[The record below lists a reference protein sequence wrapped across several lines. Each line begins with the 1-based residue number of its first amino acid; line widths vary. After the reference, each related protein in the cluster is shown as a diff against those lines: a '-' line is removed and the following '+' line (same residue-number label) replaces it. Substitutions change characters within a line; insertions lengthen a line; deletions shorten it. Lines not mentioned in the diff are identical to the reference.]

1 MGASG
6 GALSGIRVADLSK
19 RLSGAFC
26 ARILG
31 DHGADVVLVEDG
43 AGHPLRQAAP
53 FLGDEPGVERSL
65 LHHYANFNKR
75 SAVLSDDD
83 AERSALIARADVIV
97 VSDPQ
102 THEAARAHASDRAVI
117 AVLTPCGLTGS
128 RAGAPGNDLTAFA
141 ASGWASMNGDE
152 GEPPLKGS
160 MNQVA
165 YLTGLLAYTGIVSAL
180 IERDTSGRGQTIDAS
195 ELEAI
200 TLVAGPS
207 LLSSAYEGRS
217 GDRGVP
223 DVFGGPVPTNDGYIS
238 VTFSRAHFWRDAMNA
253 LGLEELAEDPRYLD
267 PWNRRQYRG
276 DLAPIIEAQLAARG
290 RWELFDLLSTLRCV
304 CGVLLDVSDI
314 NANEHLHER
323 YVFVESSVEGH
334 PVQMPGAPFKLSAS
348 PWSKRRDAP
357 RLGEHTAEVVAD
369 WKAAS

>member
-6 GALSGIRVADLSK
+6 GALSSIRVADLSQ

-75 SAVLSDDD
+75 SAALDD
-83 AERSALIARADVIV
+83 AQRADLIARADVIV
-97 VSDPQ
+97 VSDGA
-102 THEAARAHASDRAVI
+102 TYEAARGHASKRAVI
-117 AVLTPCGLTGS
+117 AVLTPHGLTGV
-128 RAGAPGNDLTAFA
+128 RADAPGNDLTAFA

-152 GEPPLKGS
+152 GQPPLKGS
-160 MNQVA
+160 MNQVG
-165 YLTGLLAYTGIVSAL
+165 YLAGLLAYTGIVSAL
-180 IERDTSGRGQTIDAS
+180 IERDTSGLGQTIDVS

-217 GDRGVP
+217 GDRGLP
-223 DVFGGPVPTNDGYIS
+223 DVFDGPVPTNDGYIS

-253 LGLEELAEDPRYLD
+253 LGLEDLAEDPRYID

-276 DLAPIIEAQLAARG
+276 DLAPVIEAQLAARG

-323 YVFVESSVEGH
+323 DVFVETTVEGH
-334 PVQMPGAPFKLSAS
+334 AVQMPGAPFKLSAS

-357 RLGEHTAEVVAD
+357 RLGEHTDEVVAE